1 MNRYELYVLDEE
13 GKLHPTGIWTR
24 GHKMEHVE
32 DHFKKPLRKIGK
44 PCAIL
49 VTTLIPGV
57 NDK

>member
-1 MNRYELYVLDEE
+1 MNRYELYVIDEE

-24 GHKMEHVE
+24 
-32 DHFKKPLRKIGK
+32 DHSMGGAEGEFRKAIREIEK

-49 VTTLIPGV
+49 VSILIPGV